1 MIYIASD
8 HGGFGLKN
16 YLVLELA
23 KRKKKFEDL
32 GSFLLDPEDDYPD
45 FAKKVSAKVADSPSK
60 NLGVLICRNGQ
71 GMCIA
76 ANKFKGVRAITSWS
90 EKHVASSRK
99 DDNANVVCLPS
110 DYISRSEALKVVLK
124 FITTKFSSLPR
135 HKRRLKKVSSFEK

>member
-16 YLVLELA
+16 YIVGELEK
-23 KRKKKFEDL
+23 KRVKVEDL
-32 GSFLLDPEDDYPD
+32 GPFVLDPEDDYPD

-110 DYISRSEALKVVLK
+110 DYITRGEALKVVLK
-124 FITTKFSSLPR
+124 FMNTSFSKLPR
-135 HKRRLKKVSSFEK
+135 HQRRLKKVASFES